1 MNLLRP
7 YSRFSSGAPKPDPHM
22 PLHFVGNVLA
32 AGADKCLSR
41 MAPPPQPPQYWGM
54 YARMPSI
61 APHVDEVAQL

>member
-1 MNLLRP
+1 
-7 YSRFSSGAPKPDPHM
+7 M

-61 APHVDEVAQL
+61 APHVDEVSQL